1 MTVPPGPPVGP
12 VSEPSALVGCVRH
25 PDRLTALRCTRCD
38 RPACTECLRPAS
50 VGHQCVDCV
59 AEGQRT
65 IRQPVTIAGAQQ
77 GRKPV
82 VMPVLVG
89 INVIIFVI
97 TAIQARSVTNL
108 EPSPLF
114 QEWVLWP
121 IATRNGGWWQLVT
134 SGFLHINPIH
144 IAMNMVA
151 LWVIGRD
158 FERILGPLRFAVIYL
173 VALLGGS
180 VAVFLFGGVLSP
192 EAGAS
197 GAVYG
202 LMGGLLVVVLRL
214 KVNPGQVIGLIAINL
229 AISVALPGISLLG
242 HLGGLV
248 TGAALTAAIIYGPK
262 LRRTAWQVGSVVAIV
277 VVLVGLVLVR
287 DTQIPQT
294 TCVFDSGV
302 SCDQLR

>member
-1 MTVPPGPPVGP
+1 VTV
-12 VSEPSALVGCVRH
+12 
-25 PDRLTALRCTRCD
+25 
-38 RPACTECLRPAS
+38 
-50 VGHQCVDCV
+50 
-59 AEGQRT
+59 
-65 IRQPVTIAGAQQ
+65 AGAQQ
-77 GRKPV
+77 ARKAV

-108 EPSPLF
+108 DSSSLF

-134 SGFLHINPIH
+134 SGFLHVNPIH
-144 IAMNMVA
+144 IAMNMIA
-151 LWVIGRD
+151 LWVIGKD
-158 FERILGPLRFAVIYL
+158 FERVLGPLRFAVVYL
-173 VALLGGS
+173 VALFGGS
-180 VAVFLFGGVLSP
+180 VAVFLFGGVYSP

-214 KVNPGQVIGLIAINL
+214 KINPGQVIGLIAINL

-248 TGAALTAAIIYGPK
+248 TGAALTAAIVYGPRV
-262 LRRTAWQVGSVVAIV
+262 RRTAWQAGAAVAVV

-294 TCVFDSGV
+294 PCSFDSGV
-302 SCDQLR
+302 SCQQPQ